1 MIQRHE
7 AKYISQKSNETLDF
21 SKNVSIPT
29 SLDTKAG
36 TYMFYHRKETGQLF
50 VYDKDLNV
58 VEEVYL

>member
-1 MIQRHE
+1 MIQNHE

-36 TYMFYHRKETGQLF
+36 TYMFYHRKETDQLF